1 MDIEKDAHS
10 LSHSL
15 FGGDPHMITRRNARL
30 VLLVLCLALTVMPSI
45 RTVSSTQAPGPM
57 EASSTAD
64 TAEAAPAG
72 SIICCSTKSGETSL
86 IDIATGEVQN
96 LTFSGSSIE
105 ISPDRKTLA
114 YVDRREQLH
123 VYYLDTGRD
132 VRISDPEDLEKYG
145 SPTFVSNDTIAY
157 IKRNRTY
164 MSTSPRPVLSGPSM
178 SMEAMRGNSPT
189 PTAAG
194 PHGRPT
200 GGASPS
206 SPTLQASVACYS
218 RTSTTR
224 PGPKEV
230 SDPSSSE

>member
-1 MDIEKDAHS
+1 
-10 LSHSL
+10 
-15 FGGDPHMITRRNARL
+15 MITRRNARL

-114 YVDRREQLH
+114 YVDGREQLH

-132 VRISDPEDLEKYG
+132 VGISDPEDLEKYG

-164 MSTSPRPVLSGPSM
+164 RTAIYTTRIDRLDERTWVGERGLLQQDIYDPSRTERSVGSVLFGIGIMRRDGTPVQSVCGVDGKPVL
-178 SMEAMRGNSPT
+178 T
-189 PTAAG
+189 PGDYIAW
-194 PHGRPT
+194 R
-200 GGASPS
+200 
-206 SPTLQASVACYS
+206 
-218 RTSTTR
+218 
-224 PGPKEV
+224 
-230 SDPSSSE
+230 